1 MKCLEKDNMWN
12 YGKFIGNR
20 EDWLRLNI
28 NNLEPAYWN
37 HTDLND
43 ISKDFFREFKDKM
56 KLNTA
61 NWKALPR
68 VSNFIKEKFGEKFLK
83 ELTGRTL

>member
-1 MKCLEKDNMWN
+1 MWDC
-12 YGKFIGNR
+12 GKFIGNR
-20 EDWLRLNI
+20 EEWLRLNI
-28 NNLEPAYWN
+28 NNLGPAYWN
-37 HTDLND
+37 NTDLND

-83 ELTGRTL
+83 EMTGRTL